1 MVVRSRIPVIL
12 AGAYAVLGVLSILPI
27 FTGEGPLSG
36 IFAVLL
42 GSPWTQLLSS
52 ALGTA
57 GMSSP
62 SPAAGLG
69 LVGIGIAVNTTLVY
83 LVSRWLVRRGTSR

>member
-1 MVVRSRIPVIL
+1 VRNQVPAIL
-12 AGAYAVLGVLSILPI
+12 AGVFAALGALSLVPV
-27 FTGEGPLSG
+27 FTGDDPLSG

-52 ALGTA
+52 ALGAA
-57 GMSSP
+57 GATPGSL
-62 SPAAGLG
+62 AAGLA
-69 LVGIGIAVNTTLVY
+69 LAGIGIAVNTTIVY